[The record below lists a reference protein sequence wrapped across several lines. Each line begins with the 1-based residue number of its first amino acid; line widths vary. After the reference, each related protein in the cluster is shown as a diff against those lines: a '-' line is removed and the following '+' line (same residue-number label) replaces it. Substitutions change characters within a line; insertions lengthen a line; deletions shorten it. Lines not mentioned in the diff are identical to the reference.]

1 MSMSVSTFDQTLQA
15 TGIKKETWLM
25 IISAASLLIALAS
38 LVLVARTRAEL
49 RHGITTHALV
59 VIAPDGRI
67 RMGELPGHVVGLRIY
82 STAGKTR
89 IGLAAAP
96 KKTAGLSV
104 YDANGRQR
112 VHVMFFD
119 KTGRSEVKIVR

>member
-1 MSMSVSTFDQTLQA
+1 MSMSVGTFDQTLQGM
-15 TGIKKETWLM
+15 GIKKDTWLM

-82 STAGKTR
+82 STAGKAR
-89 IGLAAAP
+89 VGIGVAP
-96 KKTAGLSV
+96 KKTAGFSV

-112 VHVMFFD
+112 LHLIYFD
-119 KTGRSEVKIVR
+119 KSGRSELKIVR

>member
-1 MSMSVSTFDQTLQA
+1 MSVGMFEQGVQ
-15 TGIKKETWLM
+15 GIKKETWLM
-25 IISAASLLIALAS
+25 VVAAASLVIAILS

-49 RHGITTHALV
+49 RQGITTHALV

-67 RMGELPGHVVGLRIY
+67 RVGELPGNVVGIRVY
-82 STAGKTR
+82 SSAGKAR
-89 IGLAAAP
+89 IGLGVAP

-112 VHVMFFD
+112 FHLMFFD
-119 KTGRSEVKIVR
+119 KIGRSELKIVR

>member
-1 MSMSVSTFDQTLQA
+1 MSVGMFEQSLQ
-15 TGIKKETWLM
+15 GMKKDTWL
-25 IISAASLLIALAS
+25 IIVSVASLVIAIAS

-67 RMGELPGHVVGLRIY
+67 RLGELPGHVVGMRVY

-89 IGLAAAP
+89 MGLAVAP

-104 YDANGRQR
+104 YDANGKPR
-112 VHVMFFD
+112 VSLTYSD
-119 KTGRSEVKIVR
+119 RTGRSELKIVR